1 MHPGGG
7 TRKFD
12 RPVISFR
19 RITMLRGIAAVTL
32 SLTVVACQPPISEA
46 DAAQPAI
53 QQVAAPEYL
62 NPSARLPFS
71 EGVRHGDLLFLSGKL
86 GLGGDRGIQPETRGA
101 LESIQDALE
110 RFGSSMDRVL
120 KCTVFLADMAEW
132 SAMNEVYTEFFPENK
147 PARTAVGASGLSGNG
162 RVEIECIAAA

>member
-1 MHPGGG
+1 
-7 TRKFD
+7 
-12 RPVISFR
+12 
-19 RITMLRGIAAVTL
+19 MLRAVSAVALTL
-32 SLTVVACQPPISEA
+32 FIIACQPPISEA
-46 DAAQPAI
+46 DAAQPAV
-53 QQVAAPEYL
+53 QQAAAPEYM
-62 NPSARLPFS
+62 NPSPRLPFS
-71 EGVRHGDLLFLSGKL
+71 EGVRHRELLFLSGKL

-162 RVEIECIAAA
+162 RVEIECMAAA

>member
-1 MHPGGG
+1 
-7 TRKFD
+7 
-12 RPVISFR
+12 
-19 RITMLRGIAAVTL
+19 MLRAASAIAL
-32 SLTVVACQPPISEA
+32 SLIVVACQPPISGA

-53 QQVAAPEYL
+53 QQAAAPEYL

-71 EGVRHGDLLFLSGKL
+71 EGVRHGELIFLSGKL
-86 GLGGDRGIQPETRGA
+86 GLGGERGIQPETRVA

-120 KCTVFLADMAEW
+120 KCSVFLADMAEW

-147 PARTAVGASGLSGNG
+147 PARSAFGASGLSGNA

>member
-1 MHPGGG
+1 
-7 TRKFD
+7 
-12 RPVISFR
+12 
-19 RITMLRGIAAVTL
+19 MLRGATAL
-32 SLTVVACQPPISEA
+32 SLSLAFVACQPPVTEA
-46 DAAQPAI
+46 DAAPSVV
-53 QQVAAPEYL
+53 QQTASPEYL

-71 EGVRHGDLLFLSGKL
+71 EGVRHGGLLFLSGKL
-86 GLGGDRGIQPETRGA
+86 GGGGDPGIQPETRRS

-132 SAMNEVYTEFFPENK
+132 GAMNGVYAEFFPENK
-147 PARTAVGASGLSGNG
+147 PARTAVGAGLSGNN

>member
-1 MHPGGG
+1 
-7 TRKFD
+7 
-12 RPVISFR
+12 
-19 RITMLRGIAAVTL
+19 MLRAAAAVVL
-32 SLTVVACQPPISEA
+32 SLAVMACQPPISEA
-46 DAAQPAI
+46 DAAEPSV
-53 QQVAAPEYL
+53 QQAASPEYL

-71 EGVRHGDLLFLSGKL
+71 EGVRHGGLLFLAGKL
-86 GLGGDRGIQPETRGA
+86 GLGGERGIQPETRGA

-132 SAMNEVYTEFFPENK
+132 SAMNEVYMEFFPENK

-162 RVEIECIAAA
+162 RVEIECVAAA

>member
-1 MHPGGG
+1 
-7 TRKFD
+7 
-12 RPVISFR
+12 
-19 RITMLRGIAAVTL
+19 MLVCRSPKGFATETC
-32 SLTVVACQPPISEA
+32 SSCP
-46 DAAQPAI
+46 
-53 QQVAAPEYL
+53 
-62 NPSARLPFS
+62 
-71 EGVRHGDLLFLSGKL
+71 GKL
-86 GLGGDRGIQPETRGA
+86 GLGGERGIQPETRAA

-162 RVEIECIAAA
+162 RVEIECMAAA